1 MRIRHLIWIF
11 PLLVVAVV
19 SILHQA
25 GASRITRALLKKSL
39 ARQYGVSEA
48 TVESYAR
55 RLPLGWQVGDQI
67 ELEADP
73 HHHTWTAGVQVV
85 DDEDTGVVLT
95 FAHMGDGDFPGQ
107 KEPLQTGYVLVNNSG
122 QPAAGEIH
130 FFGNDGGPLELTVDE
145 VVGSS
150 FPFALNPGQIKR
162 LTTDGVG
169 ELKEGWAR
177 VRSDQPIVVTS
188 NFGAF
193 REDGSVITDVGVGE
207 SELGTEFTIFA
218 DTIGSNDTGVAVSN
232 PDDEQALDIEITLRD
247 AAGNDVDQEMLHL
260 EARGHLAAF
269 LGQLFPDVGAIN
281 EFEGTVVL
289 RSTTAAL
296 AAAESGLSVD
306 PQGEPPMLPFAGLT
320 LRISGLVFTSVPMV
334 PPIPP
339 DSSRC

>member
-25 GASRITRALLKKSL
+25 GASRITRILLKKSL
-39 ARQYGVSEA
+39 ARQYGVSET

-67 ELEADP
+67 ALEPDP
-73 HHHTWTAGVQVV
+73 HHHAWTAGVQAV
-85 DDEDTGVVLT
+85 DDEGTGVVLT

-107 KEPLQTGYVLVNNSG
+107 KAPLQTGYVMVNNSG

-177 VRSDQPIVVTS
+177 VP
-188 NFGAF
+188 FGSAHRRHF
-193 REDGSVITDVGVGE
+193 
-207 SELGTEFTIFA
+207 
-218 DTIGSNDTGVAVSN
+218 
-232 PDDEQALDIEITLRD
+232 
-247 AAGNDVDQEMLHL
+247 
-260 EARGHLAAF
+260 
-269 LGQLFPDVGAIN
+269 
-281 EFEGTVVL
+281 
-289 RSTTAAL
+289 
-296 AAAESGLSVD
+296 
-306 PQGEPPMLPFAGLT
+306 
-320 LRISGLVFTSVPMV
+320 
-334 PPIPP
+334 
-339 DSSRC
+339 